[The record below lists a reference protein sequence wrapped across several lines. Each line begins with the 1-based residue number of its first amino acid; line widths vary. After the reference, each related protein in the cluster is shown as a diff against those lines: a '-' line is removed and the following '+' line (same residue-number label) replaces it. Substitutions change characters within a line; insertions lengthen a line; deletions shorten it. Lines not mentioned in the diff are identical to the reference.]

1 MTTATNVV
9 GNGAHTYEFDR
20 NWAQAPDGIP
30 MPAAAVFGDDED
42 RVYCFNRNPDH
53 PIMVFDKDGKFI
65 KSWGAGMFEFPH
77 AIIIDQWGYVW
88 LVDRNMGSDF
98 QAHQGRRTGDDNRG
112 VRFPFR
118 HRSRQHRF
126 RFQLVAPGGARRRS
140 VQHAGRNRAER

>member
-42 RVYCFNRNPDH
+42 RVYCFNRNPEH
-53 PIMVFDKDGKFI
+53 PIMIFDRDGKFI

-88 LVDRNMGSDF
+88 LVDRNKGQIFKLTKDGELVMTIGE
-98 QAHQGRRTGDDNRG
+98 HGY
-112 VRFPFR
+112 PLR
-118 HRSRQHRF
+118 HRSGQQ
-126 RFQLVAPGGARRRS
+126 QL
-140 VQHAGRNRAER
+140 